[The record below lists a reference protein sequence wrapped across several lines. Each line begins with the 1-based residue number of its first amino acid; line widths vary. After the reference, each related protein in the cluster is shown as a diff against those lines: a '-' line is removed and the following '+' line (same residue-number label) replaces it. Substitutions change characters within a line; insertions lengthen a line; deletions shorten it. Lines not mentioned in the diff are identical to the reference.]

1 MDTGQK
7 LLRDALESEA
17 TGTTVTSKYRGVP
30 VVFKLMTLKLGIE
43 ATVADKYCTC
53 WTFFPTTMTPREH
66 ICQFILRL
74 KKTIDDDWLKELKD
88 MGQI

>member
-17 TGTTVTSKYRGVP
+17 TGTTVTSRYRGLK
-30 VVFKLMTLKLGIE
+30 VVFKQGAMGMMME
-43 ATVADKYCTC
+43 AIVADKYCSC
-53 WTFFPTTMTPREH
+53 WTFFPTSMTPREH
-66 ICQFILRL
+66 ICQFVLRL
-74 KKTIDDDWLKELKD
+74 KKAIDDDWLKELKD

>member
-1 MDTGQK
+1 MDTGQR

-17 TGTTVTSKYRGVP
+17 TGTTVTSRYKGVP
-30 VVFKLMTLKLGIE
+30 VVFKLMSLNVGIE

-53 WTFFPTTMTPREH
+53 WTFFPTAMTPREH
-66 ICQFILRL
+66 ICHFILHL
-74 KKTIDDDWLKELKD
+74 MKAIDTHWIKELKD